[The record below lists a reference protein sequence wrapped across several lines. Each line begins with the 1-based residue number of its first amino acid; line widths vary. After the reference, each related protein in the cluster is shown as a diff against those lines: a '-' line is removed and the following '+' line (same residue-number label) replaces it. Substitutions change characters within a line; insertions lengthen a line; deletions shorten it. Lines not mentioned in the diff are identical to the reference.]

1 MRHYSLKSQILFIL
15 SLTVIAVLCITFWGN
30 TKIENEQ
37 SLLINDIQQRSY
49 LHTQTHKLR
58 SALWRANNTIIN
70 YSTESVIY
78 PTYITDINAAVHEAL
93 NISSKFK
100 TTEWLI
106 SKEANGL
113 LESIDETIFNL
124 DRFDENIK
132 TKNDSI
138 QLKNYYEK
146 NVKPAIEITWISLNQ
161 LDFALENSEKNNVES
176 FENTTKWLNYSI
188 SALSISAII
197 LIVIF
202 YIYLEKIIF
211 KPVKILTHA
220 LQKGAKGEKVSDL
233 PLDRYREIASL
244 NNAFNDMKTQVEQR
258 QSELL
263 HQAMHDSLT
272 GLPNRA
278 HLTKIIKGSIAESK
292 NSNNTPALF
301 LLDLNRFKEIN
312 DTIGHHIGDI
322 LLQDAACRLSNL
334 IGEKDV
340 VARLGGDEFGILFN
354 SVDREVIE
362 NIAEQIIIILNRP
375 FLINAHQLHISA
387 SLGIATYPDLAKD
400 EIEMM
405 RYADVAMYVAKK
417 NHAGYAFYSPKED
430 QNSLDRL
437 SLVSELKDAINNN
450 KLELYF
456 QPKYSLAQSRTIEV
470 EALLRWF
477 HPERGFIP
485 PDLVIEVAEESG
497 LIHPLTEWVLQSA
510 LAQVENWNQSGLSI
524 DVAVN
529 LSVFNLQNPH
539 LITMIK
545 FMLDMKSISP
555 DQLILEVTESAMMEN
570 PELAKSVLSGL
581 HNMGLKIAID
591 DFGTGYSSLA
601 YLKNLPV
608 NELKIDRSFIM
619 NIDSDKSDRA
629 IVKSTID
636 LAHNLGLSVVAE
648 GVETQEGWNI
658 LAEMGC
664 DLIQGYF
671 LSKPLPAKEFE
682 QWFNNVPSKMASS
695 S

>member
-1 MRHYSLKSQILFIL
+1 MRDYSLKNQILGIL
-15 SLTVIAVLCITFWGN
+15 SITILAVLCITFWGN
-30 TKIENEQ
+30 TKIKIEQ
-37 SLLINDIQQRSY
+37 SLLIKDIQQRSY
-49 LHTQTHKLR
+49 LHTQTQKLR
-58 SALWRANNTIIN
+58 AALWRANNAIIN
-70 YSTESVIY
+70 YSNESVVHPHY
-78 PTYITDINAAVHEAL
+78 VTDINEAVKEAL
-93 NISSKFK
+93 KISADFK
-100 TTEWLI
+100 TTEGLI
-106 SKEANGL
+106 SDEANGL
-113 LESIDETIFNL
+113 LKSINDTIFNL
-124 DRFDENIK
+124 NRFEENIK
-132 TKNDSI
+132 TKNSTTE
-138 QLKNYYEK
+138 LKNYYEK
-146 NVKPAIEITWISLNQ
+146 NVKPAIEIIWISLNQ
-161 LDFALENSEKNNVES
+161 IDFALENSEKSNVES
-176 FENTTKWLNYSI
+176 FKNATERLNYSI
-188 SALSISAII
+188 SALGISAII
-197 LIVIF
+197 LIAIF
-202 YIYLEKIIF
+202 YIFLEKIIF
-211 KPVKILTHA
+211 KPVKSLTYA
-220 LQKGAKGEKVSDL
+220 LKKGAKGEKVSDL
-233 PLDRYREIASL
+233 PLNRFREMALL

-263 HQAMHDSLT
+263 HQAMHDNLT

-278 HLTKIIKGSIAESK
+278 NLSLKINKSIAESK
-292 NSNNTPALF
+292 QSNNTPALF
-301 LLDLNRFKEIN
+301 LLDLDRFKEVN

-354 SVDREVIE
+354 SIDREVIE
-362 NIAEQIIIILNRP
+362 NIAEQIIVILNRP
-375 FLINAHQLHISA
+375 FLINTHQLHIGA
-387 SLGIATYPDLAKD
+387 SLGIATYPDLAND

-450 KLELYF
+450 KLELYY
-456 QPKYSLAQSRTIEV
+456 QPKYSLALFRTNEV

-485 PDLVIEVAEESG
+485 PDLIIEIAEESG

-510 LAQVENWNQSGLSI
+510 ITQMESWNKSELTVG
-524 DVAVN
+524 VAVN
-529 LSVFNLQNPH
+529 LSAFNLQNPH

-545 FMLDMKSISP
+545 FLLDIKSINP
-555 DQLILEVTESAMMEN
+555 NQLILEVTESAMMEN

-648 GVETQEGWNI
+648 GVETQEGWDI

-664 DLIQGYF
+664 DIIQGYF

-682 QWFNNVPSKMASS
+682 QWFNKIPTNIVSIR
-695 S
+695 

>member
-1 MRHYSLKSQILFIL
+1 MRDYSLKNQILTIL
-15 SLTVIAVLCITFWGN
+15 SITIIAVLCITFWGN

-49 LHTQTHKLR
+49 LHTQTQKLR
-58 SALWRANNTIIN
+58 SALWRANNAIIN
-70 YSTESVIY
+70 YSSDSVTY
-78 PTYITDINAAVHEAL
+78 PNYVTDINEAVREAL
-93 NISSKFK
+93 KISSDFK
-100 TTEWLI
+100 ASEWLI
-106 SKEANGL
+106 SNEANGL
-113 LESIDETIFNL
+113 LQTIGDTIFNL
-124 DRFDENIK
+124 NRFEESIK

-161 LDFALENSEKNNVES
+161 LDLALENSEKNNVES
-176 FENTTKWLNYSI
+176 FKNTTERLNYSI
-188 SALSISAII
+188 SALAISAII
-197 LIVIF
+197 LIAIF
-202 YIYLEKIIF
+202 YIFLEKIVFNPI
-211 KPVKILTHA
+211 KNLTHA

-233 PLDRYREIASL
+233 PLNRFREIASL

-278 HLTKIIKGSIAESK
+278 NLSRKIKKTIAECEK
-292 NSNNTPALF
+292 SNRTPALF
-301 LLDLNRFKEIN
+301 LLDLDRFKEIN

-362 NIAEQIIIILNRP
+362 NIAEQIIVILNRP

-417 NHAGYAFYSPKED
+417 NHAGYALYSPKED

-437 SLVSELKDAINNN
+437 SLVSELKDAINNS
-450 KLELYF
+450 KLELYY
-456 QPKYSLAQSRTIEV
+456 QPKYSLALSRTNEV

-485 PDLVIEVAEESG
+485 PDLIIEVAEESG

-510 LAQVENWNQSGLSI
+510 LTQVGSWNQLGLTI
-524 DVAVN
+524 GVAIN

-539 LITMIK
+539 LITMVK
-545 FMLDMKSISP
+545 FLLDIKSINP

-581 HNMGLKIAID
+581 HNMELKIAID

-648 GVETQEGWNI
+648 GVETQEGWDI
-658 LAEMGC
+658 LKEMGC

-682 QWFNNVPSKMASS
+682 QWFNKLPTNIVSIR
-695 S
+695 